1 MWSDFKAFIAG
12 GNVLDL
18 AVGVMIGGAFATIT
32 KSLTDDLLMPVVS
45 AIFGGV
51 DFSNKFWLLGS
62 APGGVSL
69 TDYAALKAAGV
80 PMLGYGAFITAI
92 INFVIFA
99 FVIFMLV
106 RWVNKGMKAKV
117 AEGGPTDVDLLTEI
131 RDELRK
137 K

>member
-18 AVGVMIGGAFATIT
+18 AVGVMIGGAFATII
-32 KSLTDDLLMPVVS
+32 KSLTDDLIMPVVG

-51 DFSNKFWLLGS
+51 DFSSKYMLLG
-62 APGGVSL
+62 AVPEGVSL

-92 INFVIFA
+92 INFLIFA
-99 FVIFMLV
+99 FVIFMIV
-106 RWVNKGMKAKV
+106 RWVGKV
-117 AEGGPTDVDLLTEI
+117 MRTNAVDAGPTDVDLLTEI

-137 K
+137 R